1 MVAPAGAGPWP
12 QITSTLSFPLRVSC
26 RITGTSPPGP
36 LRCGSTT
43 CSVKAVATA
52 ASKALPPRSRIPMP
66 TAVAIQWVEATT
78 PKVPSITGRV
88 VKGLGLMLPAIVS
101 CGGPV
106 GVLRRLRGADKH
118 RRPRLSRRRRQAPP
132 GGTGTLD
139 SLAVAIEQK
148 QKPGRSQM
156 PESTL
161 EQRVAGVRALF
172 NPRNI
177 AIVGASDRPGNWSQR
192 VYQSLKR
199 FEFPGAIYAVN
210 PRNKTVWG
218 GETCYVSLSEL
229 PEPPDHVVVIVP
241 GAAAVEAIIEAG
253 KAKARSATVFSGG
266 FGEGG
271 DAKGRALADDLRR
284 AIGATGIAVSGP
296 NCMGNLAARAR
307 MMTIPDDR
315 ITTLDRGPVG
325 IVGQSGGIVMAVHRA
340 LLARGVTTGYA
351 VTSGNEIGL
360 NTADYIR
367 YLADDPDL
375 RAIACFIES
384 IKEPVAFRRACEY
397 ARDAGKPV
405 VAVKIGGSE
414 ESRRA
419 ALAHTGSLA
428 GSLQC
433 FDAVAETIG
442 VVRVDTLDEIVETVE
457 YFTHA
462 KPPKGPRLGAMT
474 FSGGMKGLLLEA
486 AERNGLSFPE
496 LLPETNARMSEVL
509 GVGTSL
515 GNPLDAGFAALSSA
529 EAYFK
534 GVETLLADPNIDVLI
549 LQEELPPAPRIN
561 NKIENLRHVDE
572 IAAGA
577 DKPIAVV
584 SMISYM
590 YTEHTREFRAALT
603 NLPVLHEVDK
613 GIRAVG
619 RAGRYGALRA
629 QAGAAP
635 PSIAKPDISAILKRR
650 SPAANGFSVLHEAH
664 SKALLRAYGI
674 ATPREQVVGSVDTAV
689 SAAKEIGYPVVLK
702 LVAAEV
708 THKSDIGGVIL
719 GIRSENELRSAYA
732 RLQQNFAKARDGAK
746 LTQALVAQQIAGG
759 VELVLGVQRDP
770 EVGPVLMFG
779 SGGVLLELTKD
790 VSFGAV
796 PLPPWQAKAMIERTS
811 AGKLLKGYRGAPACD
826 EAGVLAALS
835 ALGRLAHDLSD
846 QVESI
851 DINPLVALPEGQG
864 AVALDALVVLR
875 S

>member
-1 MVAPAGAGPWP
+1 M
-12 QITSTLSFPLRVSC
+12 
-26 RITGTSPPGP
+26 
-36 LRCGSTT
+36 
-43 CSVKAVATA
+43 
-52 ASKALPPRSRIPMP
+52 
-66 TAVAIQWVEATT
+66 
-78 PKVPSITGRV
+78 
-88 VKGLGLMLPAIVS
+88 
-101 CGGPV
+101 
-106 GVLRRLRGADKH
+106 
-118 RRPRLSRRRRQAPP
+118 
-132 GGTGTLD
+132 
-139 SLAVAIEQK
+139 
-148 QKPGRSQM
+148 SQ
-156 PESTL
+156 SNL

-192 VYQSLKR
+192 VYRSLRK

-210 PRNKTVWG
+210 PRNKTVWDG
-218 GETCYVSLSEL
+218 QICYPSLSEL
-229 PEPPDHVVVIVP
+229 PEAPDHVVVIVP
-241 GAAAVEAIIEAG
+241 GAAAVEAITEAG

-271 DAKGRALADDLRR
+271 DPKGQALAADLKR
-284 AIGATGIAVSGP
+284 AIDGAGLAVSGP
-296 NCMGNLAARAR
+296 NCMGNLAAPSR

-315 ITTLDRGPVG
+315 ITSLDRGPVG
-325 IVGQSGGIVMAVHRA
+325 IVGQSGGIVMAIHRA
-340 LLARGVTTGYA
+340 LLARGVTAGYA

-360 NTADYIR
+360 NMADYIR
-367 YLADDPDL
+367 YLADDPEL

-486 AERNGLSFPE
+486 AERNGLSFPA
-496 LLPETNARMSEVL
+496 LLPETNAKMSEVL

-534 GVETLLADPNIDVLI
+534 GIEVMLADPNIDVL
-549 LQEELPPAPRIN
+549 LVQEELPPAPRLN
-561 NKIENLRHVDE
+561 NKVENLRVVDQMV
-572 IAAGA
+572 ASAG
-577 DKPIAVV
+577 KPIAVI

-590 YTEHTREFRAALT
+590 FTEHTREFRAALK
-603 NLPVLHEVDK
+603 NLPVLQEIDK
-613 GIRAVG
+613 AIRAVG

-629 QAGAAP
+629 LAGVAP
-635 PSIAKPDISAILKRR
+635 TSAAKPDVSAILKRR
-650 SPAANGFSVLHEAH
+650 TAAANGLSVLNEAD

-674 ATPREQVVGSVDTAV
+674 ATPREQVVGSVDTAA

-719 GIRSENELRSAYA
+719 GIRSEAELRSAYT
-732 RLQQNFAKARDGAK
+732 RLEQNFAKAQGGAK
-746 LTQALVAQQIAGG
+746 LTQALVAQQISGG

-779 SGGVLLELTKD
+779 SGGVLLELSKD

-796 PLPPWQAKAMIERTS
+796 PLPPWQAKAMIERTT

-826 EAGVLAALS
+826 ETGVLAALS
-835 ALGRLAHDLSD
+835 ALGRLAQDLGD
-846 QVESI
+846 QIESI

-875 S
+875 K